1 METTLAAERLARRRP
16 HSDTGGRLITYRQF
30 RNSDPPAIA
39 EIWRNQPPQRGLC
52 QPLTTIEL
60 DRSILSKPYF
70 DARGFRIAFEGGR
83 PLGFVHAAFGSQP
96 DGGALNYDHGVIS
109 MLMVAPHPQAAS
121 IERELLDAAE
131 DYLRVRGAKVA
142 FAGGD
147 PGEQPFYLGLYG
159 GSEYSGILMS
169 DEAGIRRYTNA
180 GYQEVRRRLVMQKRL
195 IGFRPPI
202 DRKQMTL
209 RRKYTVT
216 QVNDPSPSSWWDACV
231 HQPTER
237 SRFSARD
244 EFGEVRGEVDLWSIS
259 PMGSSWGV
267 HAVGV
272 SELKICESM
281 RRQGL
286 GAFLVA
292 EALKAAAAEGA
303 ALAETHI
310 PVDNVGALRIC
321 KILGFEEIDVSITF
335 AKRLV

>member
-1 METTLAAERLARRRP
+1 M
-16 HSDTGGRLITYRQF
+16 GGRLITYRQF

-39 EIWRNQPPQRGLC
+39 EIWRTQPPQRGLC

-70 DARGFRIAFEGGR
+70 DARGFRLAFDGGR
-83 PLGFVHAAFGSQP
+83 PLGFVHAAFGSRE
-96 DGGALNYDHGVIS
+96 DGAALDFTRGVIA
-109 MLMVAPHPQAAS
+109 MLMVSPHPQAAS

-131 DYLRVRGAKVA
+131 DYLRVRGAKTVH
-142 FAGGD
+142 AGGD
-147 PGEQPFYLGLYG
+147 RGDQPFYLGLYG

-169 DEAGIRRYTNA
+169 DEGAIRRYLA
-180 GYQEVRRRLVMQKRL
+180 SGYQEVRRRLVLQKRL
-195 IGFRPPI
+195 AGFRAPV
-202 DRKQMTL
+202 DRRQMAL

-216 QVNDPSPSSWWDACV
+216 QVSDPSPASWWDACV

-244 EFGEVRGEVDLWSIS
+244 ELGEVKGEVDLWVIS
-259 PMGSSWGV
+259 PMGASWGV
-267 HAVGV
+267 NAVGV
-272 SELKICESM
+272 SELKILEAT

-292 EALKAAAAEGA
+292 EALKTAASEGA

-310 PVDNVGALRIC
+310 PVDNVAALRIC
-321 KILGFEEIDVSITF
+321 KVLGFEEVDVSITF
-335 AKRLV
+335 AKALA